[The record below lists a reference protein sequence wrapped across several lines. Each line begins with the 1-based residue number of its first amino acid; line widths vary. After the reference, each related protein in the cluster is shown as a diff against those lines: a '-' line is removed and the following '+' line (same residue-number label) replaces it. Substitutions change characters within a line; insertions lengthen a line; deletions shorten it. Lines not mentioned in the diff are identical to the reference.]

1 MDFGNGHYTSALRR
15 ANDHVRKDNET
26 VIYRLAH
33 VRLSPPP
40 PPLEYCKRA
49 PPSVFV
55 SRPVRHSETVSTVS
69 SYYFP
74 TRLELE
80 TQHASVQSIHC
91 PLADTRCGIRPLRPV
106 ARFNVS
112 NLSASPPPPPNPRQ
126 AYVSLSLSLFLSFA
140 LFSLLVSGAQQL
152 MQRKLCRVSS
162 M

>member
-1 MDFGNGHYTSALRR
+1 MVNYNSDLRR

-40 PPLEYCKRA
+40 PLEYCKRA

-55 SRPVRHSETVSTVS
+55 SGSVRHSEAVSTVS

-80 TQHASVQSIHC
+80 TWHASVKSIHC
-91 PLADTRCGIRPLRPV
+91 PLADTRCGIQPLGPV
-106 ARFNVS
+106 ARFDVS
-112 NLSASPPPPPNPRQ
+112 DLSTFPPPPRQ
-126 AYVSLSLSLFLSFA
+126 VYVSLSLSLFFSFA